1 MEDEGELEVELEWK
15 KEMMKHKKS
24 INRKKITEE
33 NGNKMKKMRKT
44 KDVRTRR
51 MKRRKLIL

>member
-24 INRKKITEE
+24 INRKKITQE